1 MWLPCLVFH
10 FAYVCFYSFLTLF
23 SENFKLR
30 GKRQESPGTLQALCP
45 GCSPQASLCPGRPPG
60 GGPAEA
66 TCSAAPRVPGS
77 RGSGGSDT
85 AAAGLAPH
93 GAPLGPSG
101 AVHRVSAWNPTPPEA
116 PPRPSRPSRALA
128 ASPLDG

>member
-10 FAYVCFYSFLTLF
+10 SAYVCFYSFLTLF

-45 GCSPQASLCPGRPPG
+45 GCSPQASLCPGRPLG

-66 TCSAAPRVPGS
+66 TCSAGRRPARPGLP
-77 RGSGGSDT
+77 
-85 AAAGLAPH
+85 GLWR
-93 GAPLGPSG
+93 L
-101 AVHRVSAWNPTPPEA
+101 
-116 PPRPSRPSRALA
+116 
-128 ASPLDG
+128 